1 MERGKITAILTGAV
15 AILLGVLYLLIT
27 LVLDSRGLMRPA
39 PDLDVGWLMA
49 YFVGFL
55 IL

>member
-15 AILLGVLYLLIT
+15 AVCLGVMYLLIT
-27 LVLDSRGLMRPA
+27 LILDSRGPMQPA
-39 PDLDVGWLMA
+39 PDLGVGWRMA